1 MTQPMPGQ
9 QKIFYLIAVGF
20 LFVFVLSIG
29 FSSAIV
35 YSMARQQPNA
45 QNVYIRSLSLSNAE
59 LDMQADLSRLHT
71 LMLGIL
77 LADKPGNLEL
87 LRAKMQDMDDDL
99 HKDLARIESEFHDN
113 GDRISEI
120 NREMNDWQ
128 NIRMQMI
135 DLVQHGQKD
144 KAFKLATLKGA
155 RLYSRLQT
163 DMDHAAASA
172 QQQVKFLAKDAENS
186 ASSTMHMAW
195 WFLGGLFLSGTLFG
209 VAIIRKISVIL
220 ERDSRATKRLYES
233 GERLKLALS
242 GADEGTWDLD
252 VPSGKLNFDS
262 QWGEMLGY
270 ATESDRP
277 HYLEEWTA
285 LVHNADRERVRK
297 AMHEHIEGWTAEY
310 KVEYRIRSGF
320 GSLKWVAG
328 HGRAVRRGA
337 DGKAQR
343 VVGITRDITQKK
355 QAEEMVWQLAH
366 SDSLTGLPNRVSFYD
381 RLGQAIAY
389 AKRHDKRLALL
400 FLDLDG
406 FKQVNDKCGH
416 DVGDAVLQEV
426 AERLHQNIRGE
437 DTVARTGGD
446 EFIFILNDI
455 AGAEDVAIV
464 ASKIIHILGE
474 PFQVNGNSCHIGGS
488 IGISIFP
495 DDTSEMEVLVSQA
508 DDAMYKAKANGKNNY
523 QFFAPPDKQTQLGF

>member
-1 MTQPMPGQ
+1 MTQPVPGQ
-9 QKIFYLIAVGF
+9 QKIFYLIAAGF
-20 LFVFVLSIG
+20 LLVFVLSIG

-35 YSMARQQPNA
+35 YSMARQQPDT
-45 QNVYIRSLSLSNAE
+45 QDIYIRSLSLSNAE

-71 LMLGIL
+71 VMMGIL
-77 LADKPGNLEL
+77 LAGKPGNIEQ
-87 LRAKMQDMDDDL
+87 LRAKMQGMDSDL
-99 HKDLARIESEFHDN
+99 RKDLSRIESEFQGN
-113 GDRISEI
+113 SAKVSEI
-120 NREMNDWQ
+120 NREMSKWKD
-128 NIRMQMI
+128 IRMQI
-135 DLVQHGQKD
+135 LDLLQHGYRD
-144 KAFKLATLKGA
+144 KAFKLASLKGA
-155 RLYSRLQT
+155 KLYSRLQT
-163 DMDHAAASA
+163 DMDYVVASA
-172 QQQVKFLAKDAENS
+172 QQQVKILAENAKSS
-186 ASSTMHMAW
+186 ASSTTNMAW
-195 WFLGGLFLSGTLFG
+195 WFLGGLFLSTTLFG
-209 VAIIRKISVIL
+209 AVIIRKIGVIL
-220 ERDSRATKRLYES
+220 ERDSRTTKRLYES

-242 GADEGTWDLD
+242 GADEGTWDMD
-252 VPSGKLNFDS
+252 VPSGKLNFDA
-262 QWGEMLGY
+262 QWGEMLGID
-270 ATESDRP
+270 ENNRP
-277 HYLEEWTA
+277 RYMEEWTA
-285 LVHNADRERVRK
+285 LIHNADRERVLK
-297 AMHEHIEGWTAEY
+297 AMQDHIEGWTAEY

-328 HGRAVRRGA
+328 HGRAVRRDA
-337 DGKAQR
+337 DGKALR

-381 RLGQAIAY
+381 RLGQAVAY

-406 FKQVNDKCGH
+406 FKQVNDQCGH
-416 DVGDAVLQEV
+416 DIGDAVLQEV

-455 AGAEDVAIV
+455 SGAEDVAIV
-464 ASKIIHILGE
+464 ASKIIHILAE
-474 PFQVNGNSCHIGGS
+474 PFQVNGNACHIGGS

-495 DDTSEMEVLVSQA
+495 DDTDEMEILVSLA